1 MNAVFHGFG
10 VALAFEARKAAA
22 SRVMVSITVLLLAGV
37 AAIALGML
45 LAAASGQEQVLAKL
59 GPVGELDGWARLV
72 GVVVQVTAAG
82 GLGAFGIALSWMFGR
97 EFADGTVSA
106 LFALPVSRPTI
117 ALAKLAVYGVW
128 AAGVAVLLTVVI
140 AVLGFA
146 MGFGATDAAGLGELA
161 RVPVLAVL
169 TALIAVPAAWA
180 ATIGR
185 GLLPGIGAT
194 VVIMIVA
201 QVLAVANFGTWLPI
215 VAPALWAI
223 APTSV
228 PAAALLT
235 VPSVPLVFGALCAL
249 AWSRLQLDR

>member
-1 MNAVFHGFG
+1 MNGVFHGFG
-10 VALAFEARKAAA
+10 VALAFETRKAAA
-22 SRVMVSITVLLLAGV
+22 SRVMVSITVLLVAGV

-45 LAAASGQEQVLAKL
+45 MAAASGQEQVLARL
-59 GPVGELDGWARLV
+59 GPLAELDGWARLV
-72 GVVVQVTAAG
+72 GVVVQVTAAA
-82 GLGAFGIALSWMFGR
+82 GLGAFGVALSWMFGR

-117 ALAKLAVYGVW
+117 ALAKLAVFGVW
-128 AAGVAVLLTVVI
+128 AVGVAALLTVVI

-146 MGFGATDAAGLGELA
+146 MGFGVTDAAGLGELV

-201 QVLAVANFGTWLPI
+201 QVLAVSGVGMWLPI

-223 APTSV
+223 APGSV

-235 VPSVPLVFGALCAL
+235 VPSVPLVFAALCAL
-249 AWSRLQLDR
+249 AWRRLQLDR

>member
-1 MNAVFHGFG
+1 MNGRFHGFG
-10 VALAFEARKAAA
+10 VALAFETRKAAA

-45 LAAASGQEQVLAKL
+45 MAAASGQEQVLAKF
-59 GPVGELDGWARLV
+59 GPLAELDGWARLV
-72 GVVVQVTAAG
+72 GVVVQITAAA
-82 GLGAFGIALSWMFGR
+82 GLGAFGVALSWMFGR

-106 LFALPVSRPTI
+106 LFALPVARPTI
-117 ALAKLAVYGVW
+117 ALAKLAVFGVW
-128 AAGVAVLLTVVI
+128 AVGVAVLLTVVI

-146 MGFGATDAAGLGELA
+146 MGFGVTDAAGLGELV

-201 QVLAVANFGTWLPI
+201 QVLAVSGVGMWLPI

-223 APTSV
+223 APGLV

-249 AWSRLQLDR
+249 AWRRLQLDR

>member
-1 MNAVFHGFG
+1 MNGALHGFG

-22 SRVMVSITVLLLAGV
+22 SRVMLSITVLFLAGV
-37 AAIALGML
+37 TAIAVGML

-59 GPVGELDGWARLV
+59 GPLAELDGWARLV

-106 LFALPVSRPTI
+106 LFALPVSRTTI
-117 ALAKLAVYGVW
+117 ALAKLTVFGIW
-128 AAGVAVLLTVVI
+128 AAGVAVLLTAAI

-146 MGFGATDAAGLGELA
+146 MGFGATDAAGLGEIA
-161 RVPVLAVL
+161 RVPVLAAL

-194 VVIMIVA
+194 IVIMVVA
-201 QVLAVANFGTWLPI
+201 QVLAVADFGTWLPI

-223 APTSV
+223 SPGSV
-228 PAAALLT
+228 PPEALLL
-235 VPSVPLVFGALCAL
+235 VPTVPLVFGALCVL
-249 AWSRLQLDR
+249 AWRRLQLDR

>member
-1 MNAVFHGFG
+1 MSGAFHGFG
-10 VALAFEARKAAA
+10 VAVAVEARKAVA

-37 AAIALGML
+37 AAIAFGML
-45 LAAASGQEQVLAKL
+45 LAAASGQEQVIAKL
-59 GPVGELDGWARLV
+59 GPLAELDGWARLV

-82 GLGAFGIALSWMFGR
+82 GLGAFGVALSWMFGR

-117 ALAKLAVYGVW
+117 ALAKLAVYGAW
-128 AAGVAVLLTVVI
+128 AVGVAVLLTAVV
-140 AVLGFA
+140 AVLGLA
-146 MGFGATDAAGLGELA
+146 MGLGASDGAGLAELA

-180 ATIGR
+180 ATVGR

-194 VVIMIVA
+194 VVLMVVA
-201 QVLAVANFGTWLPI
+201 QVLAVAEVGTWIPI

-223 APTSV
+223 APSST
-228 PAAALLT
+228 PAAALLIVPT
-235 VPSVPLVFGALCAL
+235 VPLAFGGLCAWTW
-249 AWSRLQLDR
+249 ARLQLDR

>member
-1 MNAVFHGFG
+1 MTRMLNGFG
-10 VALAFEARKAAA
+10 VAVAFEARKAAA
-22 SRVMVSITVLLLAGV
+22 SRVMLSITVLLVAGV

-45 LAAASGQEQVLAKL
+45 LAAASGQGQVLAKL
-59 GPVGELDGWARLV
+59 GPLAELDGWERLV

-82 GLGAFGIALSWMFGR
+82 GLGAFGVALSWMFGR

-117 ALAKLAVYGVW
+117 ALAKLAVFGVW

-140 AVLGFA
+140 AALGFA
-146 MGFGATDAAGLGELA
+146 MGLGATDAAGLRELA
-161 RVPVLAVL
+161 RVPALAAL
-169 TALIAVPAAWA
+169 TALIAVPSAWA

-185 GLLPGIGAT
+185 GLLPGIGAA
-194 VVIMIVA
+194 VVIMVVA
-201 QVLAVANFGTWLPI
+201 QVLAVSEAGVWLPI

-223 APTSV
+223 APGSV

-249 AWSRLQLDR
+249 AWARLQLDR